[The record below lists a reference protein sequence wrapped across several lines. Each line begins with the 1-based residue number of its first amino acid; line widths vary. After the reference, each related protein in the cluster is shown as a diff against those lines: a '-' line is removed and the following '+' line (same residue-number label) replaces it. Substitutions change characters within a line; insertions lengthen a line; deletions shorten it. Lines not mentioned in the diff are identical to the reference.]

1 MNILVTGANGQLGS
15 EIRDLIGGFE
25 SFNFVFK
32 DLPDLDICNFLE
44 LEKFVKENKIDS
56 IINCAAYTAVDKAEE
71 DNEIAKKV
79 NAEGVLNL
87 VKVLEKVN
95 GKLIH
100 ISTDYV
106 FNGESFLPYK
116 ETDKVSPIG
125 VYGDTKREGELS
137 VLNSGIDGIIIRT
150 SWLYSSY
157 GNNFVKTMLR
167 LGADRDE
174 LGVIFDQVG
183 TPTYARDLAHTC
195 LSILYQKRLCNISE
209 NGKLYHFSNEG
220 VASWFDFAKEIM
232 HIGEVNCKVKPI
244 ETKDYPTLAKRP
256 HFSVLNKSKIKKDF
270 EIEIPF
276 WKNSLVECILKLNN
290 K

>member
-79 NAEGVLNL
+79 NYEGVLNL

-167 LGADRDE
+167 LGKDRGE
-174 LGVIFDQVG
+174 LGVIFDQIG
-183 TPTYARDLAHTC
+183 TPTYARDLAQTC
-195 LSILYQKRLCNISE
+195 LSILSQKN
-209 NGKLYHFSNEG
+209 
-220 VASWFDFAKEIM
+220 
-232 HIGEVNCKVKPI
+232 KVK
-244 ETKDYPTLAKRP
+244 
-256 HFSVLNKSKIKKDF
+256 
-270 EIEIPF
+270 
-276 WKNSLVECILKLNN
+276 LVKMVTYIIFLMKV
-290 K
+290 

>member
-1 MNILVTGANGQLGS
+1 MPIYFEKLQTKNEDENFANPRNLAAGSVRQLNPQ
-15 EIRDLIGGFE
+15 I
-25 SFNFVFK
+25 
-32 DLPDLDICNFLE
+32 
-44 LEKFVKENKIDS
+44 
-56 IINCAAYTAVDKAEE
+56 AADR
-71 DNEIAKKV
+71 NLS
-79 NAEGVLNL
+79 LNL
-87 VKVLEKVN
+87 YDLKVLKPNPLLENIVDQKSLFKFFDSQN
-95 GKLIH
+95 LPHAQGLQIFDNIKDITTFCLEMNEQNTRLIND
-100 ISTDYV
+100 TD
-106 FNGESFLPYK
+106 
-116 ETDKVSPIG
+116 
-125 VYGDTKREGELS
+125 
-137 VLNSGIDGIIIRT
+137 IDGLVIRT